1 MDTIWNAAFGVDID
15 IQNNKQEN
23 FYFTQCEQLFADLSN
38 FGFVHYFSSKTPYVA
53 NNLQYSRKHEI
64 NSFFLKK
71 AYIHEIKDYVIPT
84 LILMAK
90 VSNRTANPFIWMANS
105 IGEIVEKQKNEKV
118 TYQFRKESSISNP
131 KGSCKIHSWSN
142 LAKFK
147 YKILLNLAK
156 SC

>member
-53 NNLQYSRKHEI
+53 SNLQYSRKHEI

-71 AYIHEIKDYVIPT
+71 S
-84 LILMAK
+84 L
-90 VSNRTANPFIWMANS
+90 
-105 IGEIVEKQKNEKV
+105 
-118 TYQFRKESSISNP
+118 
-131 KGSCKIHSWSN
+131 HSWNKRLRHTHFDFNGESKQSN
-142 LAKFK
+142 G
-147 YKILLNLAK
+147 K
-156 SC
+156 SIYLDGK